1 MNKIEENNFID
12 AKNRTMKTAKK
23 IKLLQ
28 YGDVTKLARLFECS
42 DTMVRAALT
51 NRSNTELAER
61 IREYVRKNNTEF
73 PYVEY

>member
-1 MNKIEENNFID
+1 
-12 AKNRTMKTAKK
+12 MKTAKK

-61 IREYVRKNNTEF
+61 IREYVRKNNAEF